1 MSMKL
6 SQLTTHWS
14 ADDAHLVLSFLD
26 ELSEVLWATY
36 GPGIIEQQQREHQTL
51 QTDPKYQK
59 HPNAYPPD
67 ERQLPLSPDWQ
78 EDPF

>member
-36 GPGIIEQQQREHQTL
+36 GPGIIEQREREYHKH
-51 QTDPKYQK
+51 QTDPQ
-59 HPNAYPPD
+59 HPNADPPD
-67 ERQLPLSPDWQ
+67 ERQLSLSLDWQ
-78 EDPF
+78 HNEF

>member
-36 GPGIIEQQQREHQTL
+36 GPGIIEQQQREHQTP
-51 QTDPKYQK
+51 QTDQK
-59 HPNAYPPD
+59 QHPNAGPSD
-67 ERQLPLSPDWQ
+67 ERQLPLSLDWQ
-78 EDPF
+78 HDEF